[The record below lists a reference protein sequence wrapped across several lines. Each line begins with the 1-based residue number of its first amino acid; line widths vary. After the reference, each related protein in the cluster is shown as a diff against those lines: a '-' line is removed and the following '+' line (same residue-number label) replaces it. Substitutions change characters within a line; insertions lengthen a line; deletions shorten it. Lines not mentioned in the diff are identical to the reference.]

1 MATVQTN
8 GRGRGGGGGGI
19 DEEEDSWY
27 DIVSSTHAYT
37 DELFAPGGMTH
48 VLLHARR
55 DARIPDRG
63 VIGIL
68 PSVSAN
74 EAHFTP
80 PPPFSLSQQQ
90 GQQQGQGRG
99 TPVIQQYRREHA
111 ATLAAHVRRWRE
123 AAADQGSPPVLV
135 GTVSFGKTNGHNHYC
150 ALWIDVAAGTC
161 DIWDSATSAE
171 LAPRSEF
178 SDLFM
183 AATCELVG
191 PAPRG
196 CGWVADCRR
205 NVRHIPATHYGAIF
219 QRDGGYVPTR
229 GSLEYQNIFCHTWTL
244 FFIEF
249 RMRGYS
255 PDEISCLRGKDPRIP
270 LLIIKLYAAALL
282 LRRLHVPHPEDAAAA
297 ADADGAGTAEDL
309 LQPRHRGLMYIWDA
323 DAHAKVHLGTFLADA
338 DARDPLGA
346 VAYPDGGGDGGGDG
360 EGGND
365 GGNGGNGKEGND
377 GEEGSP
383 SSSSSAYPGCAVC
396 VGAVVTRSK
405 IWKPPCEIEAIC
417 ARLTHD
423 LLDLT
428 PSSSSS
434 SSLHP
439 VSHRQ

>member
-1 MATVQTN
+1 MAKSSAAAAAAAVAEEN
-8 GRGRGGGGGGI
+8 
-19 DEEEDSWY
+19 EEDLWY

-74 EAHFTP
+74 EAHFTHPSP
-80 PPPFSLSQQQ
+80 PPLTRQQQQQ
-90 GQQQGQGRG
+90 GGR
-99 TPVIQQYRREHA
+99 TVPPIQQYRREHA

-297 ADADGAGTAEDL
+297 AAATAEDL

-346 VAYPDGGGDGGGDG
+346 VAYPDGGGGNDGSDGGGRSDEG
-360 EGGND
+360 ET
-365 GGNGGNGKEGND
+365 
-377 GEEGSP
+377 P
-383 SSSSSAYPGCAVC
+383 SSSSAYPGCAAC
-396 VGAVVTRSK
+396 VGAVVARSK

-423 LLDLT
+423 LLDLA

-434 SSLHP
+434 SSSSPSSASSASSSPHP
-439 VSHRQ
+439 AGHRQ